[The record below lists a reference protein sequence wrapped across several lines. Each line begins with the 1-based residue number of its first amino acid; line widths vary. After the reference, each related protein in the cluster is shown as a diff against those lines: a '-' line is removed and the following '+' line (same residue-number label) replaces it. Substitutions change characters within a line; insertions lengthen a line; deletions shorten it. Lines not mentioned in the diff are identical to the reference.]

1 MTKKFEKFLL
11 GLLWLLTITLATTF
25 WMNIKYG
32 FNIFS
37 AAHWA
42 YLSELQAYRTQI
54 KTDFYISIIAAIV
67 IGLIGLYVLAR
78 PPRPRGDTQP
88 KPTTKVPEQPIAQ
101 TASHE
106 TKTVPESV
114 STQKTE
120 LPHPDLSSAR
130 PLPPSGAHAAPPR
143 IQVQQTAPVATSH
156 FTAPNIKQQKPQ
168 HLDEISDIFQNA
180 GYVIKKCN
188 RIGNL
193 IEPVVALSYDQK
205 LWIGTSNVS
214 ASDAMDAVQ
223 TLLAVFADTLGDS
236 ANDMSVY
243 ACILNATDEPE
254 DRDIISTFNTIDELK
269 RFVDAHPNTKPE
281 DYDQEL
287 FDAVSTYI
295 DTVINYIGK

>member
-67 IGLIGLYVLAR
+67 IGLVGLYMLAR
-78 PPRPRGDTQP
+78 PPRPKVYTQH
-88 KPTTKVPEQPIAQ
+88 KPITKEPEQSITQ
-101 TASHE
+101 TVSYE

-114 STQKTE
+114 PTQKTD
-120 LPHPDLSSAR
+120 LPRPVIPSAR

-168 HLDEISDIFQNA
+168 HLDEISNIFQNA

-188 RIGNL
+188 RIGDL
-193 IEPVVALSYDQK
+193 KEPVVALSYDQK

-254 DRDIISTFNTIDELK
+254 DRDIISTFNTLDELK
-269 RFVDAHPNTKPE
+269 NFVNAHPNTKPE

>member
-78 PPRPRGDTQP
+78 PPRPRAYKQP
-88 KPTTKVPEQPIAQ
+88 HPKEPEQPITQ
-101 TASHE
+101 TVSHE
-106 TKTVPESV
+106 TKPVSESV
-114 STQKTE
+114 PAQQTD
-120 LPHPDLSSAR
+120 LPRPVIPSAR

-168 HLDEISDIFQNA
+168 HLDEISNIFQDA
-180 GYVIKKCN
+180 GYTIKKCN
-188 RIGNL
+188 RIGDL
-193 IEPVVALSYDQK
+193 KEPVVALSYDQK

-254 DRDIISTFNTIDELK
+254 DRDIISTFNTLDELK
-269 RFVDAHPNTKPE
+269 NFVNAHPNAKPE
-281 DYDQEL
+281 DYDPEL

>member
-88 KPTTKVPEQPIAQ
+88 KSTTKVPEQSITQ
-101 TASHE
+101 TVSYE
-106 TKTVPESV
+106 TKPVSESV
-114 STQKTE
+114 PAQQTD
-120 LPHPDLSSAR
+120 LPRPGIPSAR
-130 PLPPSGAHAAPPR
+130 PLPPSGAHASPPR

-168 HLDEISDIFQNA
+168 HLDEISNIFQNA
-180 GYVIKKCN
+180 GYIIKKCN

-193 IEPVVALSYDQK
+193 IEPVIALSYDQK

-254 DRDIISTFNTIDELK
+254 DRDIISTFNTLDELK
-269 RFVDAHPNTKPE
+269 NFVDARRNTKPA